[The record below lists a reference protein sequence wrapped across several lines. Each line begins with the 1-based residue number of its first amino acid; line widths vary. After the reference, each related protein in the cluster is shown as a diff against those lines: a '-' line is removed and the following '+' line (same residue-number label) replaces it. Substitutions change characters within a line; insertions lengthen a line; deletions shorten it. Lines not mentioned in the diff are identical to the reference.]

1 MFQMAD
7 IKGMFS
13 SGTTAWPELT
23 WVVTDSLTLSTE
35 GMEESGRFSAPDPA
49 DVAFLQ
55 YTSGMM

>member
-1 MFQMAD
+1 MAD

-23 WVVTDSLTLSTE
+23 WVVTDSLTLPTE
-35 GMEESGRFSAPDPA
+35 GVEESGKFSLPDPA

>member
-1 MFQMAD
+1 MAD

-23 WVVTDSLTLSTE
+23 WVVTDSLSLPTE
-35 GMEESGRFSAPDPA
+35 GVEESGKFSLPDPA